1 MDIGEVADPPL
12 AVLSDS
18 RGIFLTRSARFATL
32 APGHDLEACLTW
44 SAW

>member
-1 MDIGEVADPPL
+1 MDIGEVADPPF
-12 AVLSDS
+12 AVLSDAC
-18 RGIFLTRSARFATL
+18 RVFLMRNARFVTF